1 VPDRKAVD
9 DANEPAGADEGAL
22 AIVARHALHDEELI
36 AAFAAGALDGEDE
49 ADERSRAASLVER
62 CPACRAVQDD
72 VAAIVSATR
81 TDASFAAKAPR
92 DYRLSVDDAQ
102 RLGGTVITRGPVWNL
117 RRVVLGVAR
126 PLGASVAALGLVGV
140 LVGSAAMGAAGLAS
154 GPAEDGAGRT
164 QSGAG
169 APSAAA
175 AATAA
180 AAPSTFEVAVNPGST
195 PRASE
200 RIVLPGPIEPGR
212 DAASSPTAWLFLVS
226 VLAVVGGVA
235 LFLFGTKAASTRRTS
250 GTGPPTRSP

>member
-1 VPDRKAVD
+1 MPDRKAVD
-9 DANEPAGADEGAL
+9 DANEPAGADEAAL

-49 ADERSRAASLVER
+49 ADERSRAGSLVER

-81 TDASFAAKAPR
+81 TDARFTAKAPR

-102 RLGGTVITRGPVWNL
+102 RLGGTVITRGPLWNL

-140 LVGSAAMGAAGLAS
+140 LVGSAAMGAAGLAAR
-154 GPAEDGAGRT
+154 PAEDAGTT